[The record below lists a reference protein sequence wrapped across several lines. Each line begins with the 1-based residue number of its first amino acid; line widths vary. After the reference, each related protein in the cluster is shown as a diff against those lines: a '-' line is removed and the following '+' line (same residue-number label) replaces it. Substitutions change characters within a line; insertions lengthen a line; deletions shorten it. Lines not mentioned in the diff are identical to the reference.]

1 MNKLLIL
8 LLATFSYGSILAQSS
23 TIKKTVMKTEKEWKE
38 SLSSEEYRVLRE
50 KGTEAPNSGVY
61 NLHFDNGQYICNG
74 CKSEIFDSNSKFKSS
89 CGWPSFDQAIKGKI
103 VQKKDFSYGMIRTEI
118 LCSNCDGHLG
128 HVFNDGP
135 TDTGIRYCI
144 NSISMDF
151 IKND

>member
-1 MNKLLIL
+1 MNKLLIFI
-8 LLATFSYGSILAQSS
+8 LAFLSYGWIFAQSS
-23 TIKKTVMKTEKEWKE
+23 TIKKTGMKTEKEWKE
-38 SLSSEEYRVLRE
+38 TLTSEEYRVLRE
-50 KGTEAPNSGVY
+50 KGTEAPNSGIY
-61 NLHFDNGQYICNG
+61 NLHFDNGQYLCNG
-74 CKSEIFDSNSKFKSS
+74 CKSEIFHSDSKFKSS

-103 VQKKDFSYGMIRTEI
+103 VEKKDFSYGMIRTEI

-151 IKND
+151 IKDD